1 MSRYLILYYRPGGA
15 GPWRECPHCTRL
27 LSNSRN
33 LGKSECIYL
42 VLTATSLIH
51 SSRSHS
57 LPRNMKIKVRDL
69 AWPCRGQHHCTT
81 RQLQLQPGQ
90 VINCPVSKF
99 WVRSFITQRGHT
111 HLRAPTFT
119 TQLYLPRKL
128 NWGTTNNKFLCHL
141 IRLILFLPSTC
152 MYCVSTMSTDG
163 DWVDF

>member
-57 LPRNMKIKVRDL
+57 LPRNMKLKVRDL
-69 AWPCRGQHHCTT
+69 AWPWRGQHHCTT

-99 WVRSFITQRGHT
+99 WVRSFITDKL
-111 HLRAPTFT
+111 LRENYNQYFLLGICPSRLFQTFNEANILLIVYFDNMFDLQSQKL
-119 TQLYLPRKL
+119 QLE
-128 NWGTTNNKFLCHL
+128 
-141 IRLILFLPSTC
+141 S
-152 MYCVSTMSTDG
+152 V
-163 DWVDF
+163 

>member
-57 LPRNMKIKVRDL
+57 LPRNMKLKVRDL
-69 AWPCRGQHHCTT
+69 AWPWRGQHHCTT

-99 WVRSFITQRGHT
+99 WVRSFITQSGHT
-111 HLRAPTFT
+111 HLGGPTFT
-119 TQLYLPRKL
+119 TLLHVLCIYHEHRRQLSGFLGSTYVCTSAWHLP
-128 NWGTTNNKFLCHL
+128 NQSSCF
-141 IRLILFLPSTC
+141 
-152 MYCVSTMSTDG
+152 
-163 DWVDF
+163 